1 MPRMPRRKVI
11 VCPACNGGGA
21 LCSACNGSRYV
32 RLDGPYNWLDF
43 AETDE
48 ETIKISTS
56 IMAAR

>member
-1 MPRMPRRKVI
+1 MI

-21 LCSACNGSRYV
+21 LCSSCNGSRYV

-48 ETIKISTS
+48 ETIKISKS